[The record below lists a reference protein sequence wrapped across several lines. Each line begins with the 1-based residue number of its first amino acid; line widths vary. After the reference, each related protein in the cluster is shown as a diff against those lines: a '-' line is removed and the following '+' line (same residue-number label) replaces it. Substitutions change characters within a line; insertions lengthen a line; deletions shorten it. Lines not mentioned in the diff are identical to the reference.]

1 MFAVSDEWKQAYPDA
16 VVGVLAMRGVTNP
29 ENHPALAEKKKELES
44 DLRTLFKDK
53 EELRSIQP
61 IVAYRKY
68 YKRFKKSYHVLQQLE
83 SVVFKGR
90 SIPSVAAIVEAM
102 FMAELRNMLLTA
114 GHDLDVVKAPATVDV
129 ARGDEKYVRINGE
142 EQTLKTGDMMI
153 SDAEGVISSII
164 YGPDKRTRIT
174 SETTSVLFTTY
185 GVPGVGE
192 QQMRQHLEG
201 IESHVRIVAP
211 DAGTVLME
219 VFGAQ

>member
-114 GHDLDVVKAPATVDV
+114 GHDLDVVKTPATVDV
-129 ARGDEKYVRINGE
+129 ARGDEKYVRINGQ
-142 EQTLKTGDMMI
+142 EQTLKAGDMMI
-153 SDAEGVISSII
+153 SDSEGVISSII
-164 YGPDKRTRIT
+164 YGPDNRTRIT
-174 SETTSVLFTTY
+174 PETTSVLFTTY

-211 DAGTVLME
+211 DAGTELIEVL
-219 VFGAQ
+219 GAQ

>member
-61 IVAYRKY
+61 IMAYRKY

-114 GHDLDVVKAPATVDV
+114 GHDLDVVKTPATVDV
-129 ARGDEKYVRINGE
+129 ARGDENYVRINGQ
-142 EQTLKTGDMMI
+142 EQALKAGDMMI

-164 YGPDKRTRIT
+164 YGPDKRTRIRP
-174 SETTSVLFTTY
+174 ETTRVLFTTY

-192 QQMRQHLEG
+192 QQMLQHLEG

-211 DAGTVLME
+211 DAGTELME